1 MTSSKIR
8 MRYVSAAAAMVFLVG
23 GASYAQQA
31 EQPAQ
36 TAQAAISPVSD
47 AEVTQFV
54 AANKKI
60 TEVANKASAELQAA
74 SDETVAAAIQTKA
87 EQDIVIVI
95 EKEGLTAARYQE
107 IIVLAENDETT
118 LAKLRAEFGG

>member
-8 MRYVSAAAAMVFLVG
+8 MRNVSAAAAMVFLVS

-31 EQPAQ
+31 EQTAQ

-47 AEVTQFV
+47 TEVTQFV

-74 SDETVAAAIQTKA
+74 SDETAAAAIQTKA
-87 EQDIVIVI
+87 EQDIVTVI